1 MTTTDRAAVPSRLL
15 TWHPGWLGVV
25 LGTGGAAVASLSDP
39 VGSTDLDTWI
49 GTVLTAIAVVLLP
62 VLAIPYLLRVR
73 RHRHAVAADLAHP
86 GVGALFGTLPASL
99 LIVGLALAML
109 AVQGHLPAAATAW
122 AALVLLL
129 AGVAGAL
136 LVGVEFFSRVVAAEQ
151 TPPAAMSGAWFIPIV
166 VLVLVPSVVARLA
179 LLQPSWATTG
189 AVLAAGAA
197 WGAGVMLFLVLA
209 PILAWRL
216 VTAPA
221 PPVHMAATW
230 WIWLAPAGA
239 GGLGAIAL
247 SRLTARV
254 VAGPVAD
261 VLPVA
266 GLLLASV
273 LWGFGT
279 WWAIFAGRVLSRATR
294 DNRGL
299 PFHVGTWGFVFPTAA
314 MAALTVELGRSWD
327 VPLVS
332 VIGSVWWV
340 ASVLV
345 WVRVA
350 VQTWSGVRR
359 GTIFSR

>member
-1 MTTTDRAAVPSRLL
+1 MTTTDRVADPSRLL

-39 VGSTDLDTWI
+39 VGSTDLDTWLGI
-49 GTVLTAIAVVLLP
+49 AFTAIAVVLLP
-62 VLAIPYLLRVR
+62 VLAVPYLLRAR
-73 RHRHAVAADLAHP
+73 RHRHAVAADLTHP

-109 AVQGHLPAAATAW
+109 AVQGRLPATATAW
-122 AALVLLL
+122 TALALMLVG
-129 AGVAGAL
+129 AVGAL
-136 LVGVEFFSRVVAAEQ
+136 LVGVEFFSRIVRAEQ
-151 TPPAAMSGAWFIPIV
+151 TPPAAMSGAWFVPIV
-166 VLVLVPSVVARLA
+166 VLVLVPSVVVRLA
-179 LLQPSWATTG
+179 VLEPSWATTG
-189 AVLAAGAA
+189 AVLGASAA
-197 WGAGVMLFLVLA
+197 WGAGFVLFLVLA
-209 PILAWRL
+209 PVLAWRL
-216 VTAPA
+216 ASASA
-221 PPVHMAATW
+221 PPPHMAATW

-239 GGLGAIAL
+239 GGLGALAL

-254 VAGPVAD
+254 VGGPLAD
-261 VLPVA
+261 ALPVA

-279 WWAIFAGRVLSRATR
+279 WWAIFAGRVLARLAR

-314 MAALTVELGRSWD
+314 MSALTVELGRSWD

-332 VIGSVWWV
+332 VIGTVWWV
-340 ASVLV
+340 ACVLV

-350 VQTWSGVRR
+350 IQTWSGVRR